1 MALVSF
7 PGTRSPYEPE
17 DDDNEQDDAS
27 GKMSF
32 LEHLDELRQRIIK
45 SLIALVVAF
54 LVAYY
59 YVQQLEDFVYK
70 PLKVL
75 FKTGKFQYTEPTEA
89 FMLTIKLAALVGL
102 LAAMPVILYQLWR
115 FVAPGLYANEKKF
128 VVPFVVLSSVFFV
141 LGAAFAHYV
150 AFRWA
155 VVFFGSYETEDM
167 IFIPRIAPIFSMYVK
182 TILAMGLVFE
192 MPTLVFFLAKVGVIT
207 PRWLIRNFKYAVLVI
222 FIVAAVLTPG
232 TDPVSQ
238 FMMAGPMLVLYL
250 ISIGIAW
257 IVAPSRRKSTAL
269 Q

>member
-7 PGTRSPYEPE
+7 PGTEPPFDPDEEPTDEE
-17 DDDNEQDDAS
+17 DAG

-32 LEHLDELRQRIIK
+32 LEHLDELRQRIVR
-45 SLIALVVAF
+45 SLLALVVCF
-54 LVAYY
+54 VVAYY
-59 YVQQLEDFVYK
+59 YVQKLEDFVYK

-89 FMLTIKLAALVGL
+89 FMLGIKIAALVGL
-102 LAAMPVILYQLWR
+102 LGAMPVILYQLWR
-115 FVAPGLYANEKKF
+115 FIAPGLYANEKKF
-128 VVPFVVLSSVFFV
+128 VIPFVALSTGFFT
-141 LGAAFAHYV
+141 LGAAFAHYI
-150 AFRWA
+150 AFPWA
-155 VVFFGSYETEDM
+155 VVFFASFETEDM
-167 IFIPRIAPIFSMYVK
+167 VFIPRIAPIFSMYVK

-192 MPTLVFFLAKVGVIT
+192 MPTLVFFLAKVGVAT

-250 ISIGIAW
+250 LSIGIAW
-257 IVAPSRRKSTAL
+257 VVAPKR
-269 Q
+269 

>member
-7 PGTRSPYEPE
+7 PGTEPPYDPDEE
-17 DDDNEQDDAS
+17 DSEQDDDS

-45 SLIALVVAF
+45 SLLSLVVGF
-54 LVAYY
+54 SVALYF
-59 YVQQLEDFVYK
+59 VQQLEDFVYQ

-89 FMLTIKLAALVGL
+89 FMLSMKLAALVGL
-102 LAAMPVILYQLWR
+102 LAAMPIILYQLWR

-128 VVPFVVLSSVFFV
+128 VIPFVALSTVFFT
-141 LGAAFAHYV
+141 LGAAFAHYI

-155 VVFFGSYETEDM
+155 VVFFASYETADM
-167 IFIPRIAPIFSMYVK
+167 VFIPRIGPIFSMYVK

-192 MPTLVFFLAKVGVIT
+192 MPTLVFFLAKVGVVT

-250 ISIGIAW
+250 LSIGIAW
-257 IVAPSRRKSTAL
+257 VVAPKREAKAL
-269 Q
+269 P